1 MDMMI
6 FWDARLVLLAPP
18 RTASM
23 ALQNALEPIADVSM
37 RLPEELNRISAQRFG
52 QGLGSFLSRL
62 AGEDFQ
68 LAGLVREPVS
78 WLGSW
83 YGHLCHEAPLDR
95 NGYALPNTFDEF
107 VMSYIRGYR
116 HSAMDLAPDQT
127 SFVREVSGLPIH
139 LLFAYEEI
147 EVFCNYLSK
156 RLDYEIELVRVNASP
171 EIDLTLSA
179 RSERLLRQHLAP
191 DFALHRWAL
200 EARMSRMSNRA
211 EAP

>member
-1 MDMMI
+1 MMI

-37 RLPEELNRISAQRFG
+37 RLPEELNRISAQQFG
-52 QGLGSFLSRL
+52 LGLGSFLSRL
-62 AGEDFQ
+62 AGEEFQ

-83 YGHLCHEAPLDR
+83 YGYLRNEAPLGRHGYVLPDR
-95 NGYALPNTFDEF
+95 FDDF
-107 VMSYIRGYR
+107 VVSYIRGYR
-116 HSAMDLAPDQT
+116 HPAMALVSDQI
-127 SFVREVSGLPIH
+127 SFMRQVSGLPIEI
-139 LLFAYEEI
+139 LYAYEEI
-147 EVFCNYLSK
+147 ELFCDYLAD
-156 RLDYEIELVRVNASP
+156 RLDYEIELFRVNKSP

-179 RSERLLRQHLAP
+179 GSERLLRQHLAP

-200 EARMSRMSNRA
+200 ESRMAKMSKRA
-211 EAP
+211 ETR